1 MYIISDEQWAHESQ
15 GRMLQ
20 MRVNLI
26 DLSNEMICNFFKVPL
41 SAPAPAVPA
50 RSTSPREP
58 TPAPATDPARSPTTA
73 TSPAAAPDASAAA
86 VLPSATSPAGSPRAP
101 EPPATPTFNEFI
113 YNVVQRTRTP
123 LNAIAL
129 GLMYVTR
136 LHHRNPGLTGGA
148 MTPHRVMLAGLM
160 LACKM
165 LYDDTYSNRTWVHV
179 SQAHFGLAEINAME
193 WEFARY
199 LDYRF
204 LVTQD
209 AWVHFLAEVDNRLF
223 GLANGDEGTAA
234 VASSVSGTTVAS
246 PSVAGPAGSHASSQ
260 APRRPSA
267 TISTA
272 IANRFIMPD
281 TALPSAMARPMV
293 PPMAPA
299 RTSERMAA
307 SIAARYGRPVPS
319 TTRTSRAQPARTTG
333 SATAR
338 PNVYR
343 APAALNS
350 AAPAASHGECGAEA
364 GSDQATSAYHYQ
376 PVPTHAAATA
386 TSTESAPAPAPST
399 ASYISP
405 PSAPAAA
412 ASQPG
417 ASRSARRTS
426 WPAAPAPAAAAP
438 VPPGYQAMLP
448 PGYSRAAPPPPP
460 PAYAYAAYTA
470 PYHAPPAR
478 TDAGTTDPYGY
489 WHGYAANYA
498 RYPPIPTKPN
508 ASSEIPTYVGTAG
521 SRAVRVAAAVPAP
534 AQDTP
539 AESATERVVPP
550 PQQQQQGT
558 SIRAILNTSGAPART
573 GTSARLAP
581 PNAPP
586 FMRGDSGADVSLDA
600 AAAAAADAAHKKTEQ
615 AAAANGSGVSRMRQL
630 LNAAG
635 PAPQAAPRAAGPSA

>member
-26 DLSNEMICNFFKVPL
+26 DLSNEMICNFFQVPL
-41 SAPAPAVPA
+41 SAPTPALPA

-58 TPAPATDPARSPTTA
+58 TPAPAIDPARSPITA
-73 TSPAAAPDASAAA
+73 ASPAAVPDTSAAA
-86 VLPSATSPAGSPRAP
+86 ALTSATSPAGSPRAP

-223 GLANGDEGTAA
+223 GLANGDEGTTAA
-234 VASSVSGTTVAS
+234 VASSVPGTTAAS
-246 PSVAGPAGSHASSQ
+246 PAVAASSP
-260 APRRPSA
+260 APVRPSA

-281 TALPSAMARPMV
+281 TALPSAMTRVMV
-293 PPMAPA
+293 PPMAHT
-299 RTSERMAA
+299 RSSERMAA
-307 SIAARYGRPVPS
+307 SVAARYGRPVPNV
-319 TTRTSRAQPARTTG
+319 TRTSRAQQARTTAS
-333 SATAR
+333 SAAAR

-343 APAALNS
+343 APAALTS
-350 AAPAASHGECGAEA
+350 APPAASHWDYSTETGR
-364 GSDQATSAYHYQ
+364 DQAAASAYHYQ
-376 PVPTHAAATA
+376 PVPTHVSPTA
-386 TSTESAPAPAPST
+386 TSTESAAPAPEPSA
-399 ASYISP
+399 ASCIPP
-405 PSAPAAA
+405 PSAPAAV

-426 WPAAPAPAAAAP
+426 WPVAPAPTAAL

-448 PGYSRAAPPPPP
+448 PGYARAAPPPPP

-470 PYHAPPAR
+470 PYHAPAAR

-489 WHGYAANYA
+489 WHGHAANYA
-498 RYPPIPTKPN
+498 LYPTSTAN
-508 ASSEIPTYVGTAG
+508 ASSEIPHP
-521 SRAVRVAAAVPAP
+521 VRAAATVPAP
-534 AQDTP
+534 AQD
-539 AESATERVVPP
+539 ASVSKSAADRMILPP
-550 PQQQQQGT
+550 PQQQGK
-558 SIRAILNTSGAPART
+558 SIRAMLNTSGAPSRA
-573 GTSARLAP
+573 GAGPGGARLAP

-600 AAAAAADAAHKKTEQ
+600 AAATAADAVHSKPGQE
-615 AAAANGSGVSRMRQL
+615 AAANGSGVSRMRQL
-630 LNAAG
+630 LNAG
-635 PAPQAAPRAAGPSA
+635 PAPQATPRAAGPSA

>member
-26 DLSNEMICNFFKVPL
+26 DLSNEMICNFFQVPL
-41 SAPAPAVPA
+41 SAPVPAVPT

-58 TPAPATDPARSPTTA
+58 TTAPATDPACSPTTA
-73 TSPAAAPDASAAA
+73 TSPAAAPDSSVAA
-86 VLPSATSPAGSPRAP
+86 VLTSATSPAGSPRAS

-136 LHHRNPGLTGGA
+136 LHHHNPGLTGGA

-234 VASSVSGTTVAS
+234 VASSAPGTTAAS
-246 PSVAGPAGSHASSQ
+246 PAVAGAAGSHASSP
-260 APRRPSA
+260 APARPST

-293 PPMAPA
+293 PVMAPA
-299 RTSERMAA
+299 RGSERMAA

-319 TTRTSRAQPARTTG
+319 AARTSRAQPARTTAS
-333 SATAR
+333 SAAAR

-343 APAALNS
+343 APAALTF
-350 AAPAASHGECGAEA
+350 APPAASHGDYAAES
-364 GSDQATSAYHYQ
+364 GRDQAAASAYHYQ
-376 PVPTHAAATA
+376 RVPTLATTA
-386 TSTESAPAPAPST
+386 ETAPAPAPNT
-399 ASYISP
+399 AIYIPP
-405 PSAPAAA
+405 PSAPAAV

-426 WPAAPAPAAAAP
+426 WPVEPAPAVAP

-448 PGYSRAAPPPPP
+448 PGYTRAAPPPPP
-460 PAYAYAAYTA
+460 PVYAYAAYTA
-470 PYHAPPAR
+470 PYRAPPAR
-478 TDAGTTDPYGY
+478 TDAGTADPYGY

-498 RYPPIPTKPN
+498 RYPTATAK
-508 ASSEIPTYVGTAG
+508 ASSDIPPYAGTSS
-521 SRAVRVAAAVPAP
+521 SRTVRAASTVPAP
-534 AQDTP
+534 AQDAP
-539 AESATERVVPP
+539 VESATDHVVRPPPP
-550 PQQQQQGT
+550 PQQQQQHPQQGN
-558 SIRAILNTSGAPART
+558 SIRAILNTGGAPLRT
-573 GTSARLAP
+573 GATGARFAL

-600 AAAAAADAAHKKTEQ
+600 AAAAADHKPDQ
-615 AAAANGSGVSRMRQL
+615 AGAGTSGMSRMRQL
-630 LNAAG
+630 LNAG
-635 PAPQAAPRAAGPSA
+635 PAAQAAPRGAGPSA